1 MEKIKLA
8 DGHEYLHQALGVSDE
23 RAEQLGKK
31 VGEIVDNAE
40 ELGIL
45 TKEDDGKS
53 VNGNKLFEK
62 LVNEVAETETERL
75 LVVMR
80 FSDLVERIGSG
91 GNPLEAMMRR
101 IAEMQDDDDQN

>member
-53 VNGNKLFEK
+53 VMVTNYLKN
-62 LVNEVAETETERL
+62 
-75 LVVMR
+75 
-80 FSDLVERIGSG
+80 
-91 GNPLEAMMRR
+91 
-101 IAEMQDDDDQN
+101 